1 MVIEIPNL
9 LIPERNHFLEVQS
22 RMKSFLIEAEGL
34 DVISCCLASILTEA
48 GLLDGFNKVVEPI
61 VSGWLGLPPEAS
73 LTLIL
78 GVIRRNERCTIIA
91 MNLTP
96 LQMFVGAI
104 VSLLY
109 LPCLSVVGV
118 LTKGLI

>member
-1 MVIEIPNL
+1 
-9 LIPERNHFLEVQS
+9 
-22 RMKSFLIEAEGL
+22 
-34 DVISCCLASILTEA
+34 
-48 GLLDGFNKVVEPI
+48 
-61 VSGWLGLPPEAS
+61 
-73 LTLIL
+73 
-78 GVIRRNERCTIIA
+78 

-118 LTKGLI
+118 LTKEFDLKTSALIFVGTIFNAIFVGGLINQVFSIFM